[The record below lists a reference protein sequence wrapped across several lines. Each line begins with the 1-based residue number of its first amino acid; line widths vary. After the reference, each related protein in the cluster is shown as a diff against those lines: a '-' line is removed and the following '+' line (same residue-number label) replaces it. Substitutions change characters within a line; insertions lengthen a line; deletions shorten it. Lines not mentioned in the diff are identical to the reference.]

1 MKFPVLDIREAVR
14 FTVTSKAAEEDQI
27 FQDTANK
34 LTFNNGLNW
43 TLDGAKLQN
52 KGRVVGLVLVVYCA
66 KILNLEK
73 NRRYN

>member
-1 MKFPVLDIREAVR
+1 MKFPELDIREDVK

-27 FQDTANK
+27 FPDTANK
-34 LTFNNGLNW
+34 LTFHNGLKW

-52 KGRVVGLVLVVYCA
+52 KGRVSVVLVVDCA

-73 NRRYN
+73 NRRYR